1 MDDVNIK
8 VTDNRI
14 FTDDGELRE
23 EYRFLDGESPAPPDA
38 GRGPRRGPEVAS
50 GVAQA
55 APRAGA
61 ERSPRP
67 ATRKAARPGASYPA
81 PRFLDLIAVLAE
93 PIALFLGDARL
104 PDGQTMEDLE
114 RARLYIDLLS
124 VLQEKTRGNLD
135 PGEAATLEDLL
146 YRLRLR
152 YVEKAG

>member
-14 FTDDGELRE
+14 FDDDGELRE
-23 EYRFLDGESPAPPDA
+23 EYRFLDSESSPPAEA
-38 GRGPRRGPEVAS
+38 ARGPRRGPVAS
-50 GVAQA
+50 PGVGAPDA
-55 APRAGA
+55 ATAGA
-61 ERSPRP
+61 RPSPRP
-67 ATRKAARPGASYPA
+67 AAASNH
-81 PRFLDLIAVLAE
+81 PRFLELVAVLAE

-114 RARLYIDLLS
+114 RARHYIDLLS
-124 VLQEKTRGNLD
+124 VLQEKTRGNL
-135 PGEAATLEDLL
+135 GAAEAATLEDLL